1 MWTSKER
8 FGLVVLI
15 STLLLIPCFWLPI
28 VSTADLQSHLYNAW
42 LAQLVE
48 AGRTPGLRIVHQ
60 STNVAVDL
68 VLAGLVA
75 RWGASTAER
84 ALTAGVVLVFFWG
97 AFRFIRAAHRY
108 PPYCLAPWLAVLSY
122 GYVFQLGLLNFY
134 LSAGVVLWA
143 LALSWDADRRHLA
156 IACALGLLAATA
168 HPIPPLWL
176 LAMVT
181 YRELAGRS
189 SARTQGLLFFGGV
202 VALYGVR
209 RYVLAT
215 AHEHGWSLFQL
226 VSTTGADQALL
237 FGWRYAPP
245 AVAIVALLV
254 TLALTDRRPDRFCQW
269 RSVLA
274 QLYGLTS
281 VAIALVPSSFRM
293 APKSAWVGFLS
304 QRLSL
309 FSFVLLLAVLGARRR
324 RATILLAGFATAG
337 CFFGVLHGDVAK
349 AARIESK
356 MESLVST
363 LPFGQ
368 RLVAC
373 VPDLGVEEHPFLTE
387 RVAQRIEVW
396 ARRIPALVGWH
407 ERNLA
412 RISPTHLISRAC
424 VGRCFDFMN
433 YEPASQQFRIRAS
446 AENSFVASRITDVY
460 AMESGF
466 HPHQEGDGVL
476 HAVYRC
482 GSGTSDLCMR
492 ALAPGVSCRD
502 LVSGFAR

>member
-1 MWTSKER
+1 MRTPRER
-8 FGLVVLI
+8 LGLAVII

-42 LAQLVE
+42 LVQLVE

-60 STNVAVDL
+60 STNMAVDF
-68 VLAGLVA
+68 VLARLVA

-84 ALTAGVVLVFFWG
+84 VLTAGVVLVFFWG
-97 AFRFIRAAHRY
+97 AFRFIGAVHRE

-134 LSAGVVLWA
+134 LSAGIVLWA
-143 LALSWDADRRHLA
+143 LALSWGSDLRHLA
-156 IACALGLLAATA
+156 IACALGLLAVTA
-168 HPIPPLWL
+168 HPVPPLWL

-189 SARTQGLLFFGGV
+189 SARIQALLFLGGV
-202 VALYGVR
+202 GALYGIR
-209 RYVLAT
+209 RYVLAA
-215 AHEHGWSLFQL
+215 AHEHVWNLFQL
-226 VSTTGADQALL
+226 MSTTGADQALL

-245 AVAIVALLV
+245 AVAIIVLLV
-254 TLALTDRRPDRFCQW
+254 TLALTNRRPDRFCRW

-293 APKSAWVGFLS
+293 TPQSAWVGFLS

-309 FSFVLLLAVLGARRR
+309 FSFALLLAVLGACHRR
-324 RATILLAGFATAG
+324 TTVLLTGCAMAGY
-337 CFFGVLHGDVAK
+337 FFGVLHADVAK
-349 AARIESK
+349 AARLESK

-363 LPFGQ
+363 LPSGQ
-368 RLVAC
+368 RVVAC
-373 VPDLGVEEHPFLTE
+373 VSDLGVNEHPILTE
-387 RVAQRIEVW
+387 RVALRIEDW
-396 ARRIPALVGWH
+396 ARRIPAIVGWH

-424 VGRCFDFMN
+424 IGRCFDYMN

-446 AENSFVASRITDVY
+446 AGNSFVASRITDVY

-466 HPHQEGDGVL
+466 YAHQVGDGVL
-476 HAVYRC
+476 LAVYRC
-482 GSGTSDLCMR
+482 GTGTTDLCMR
-492 ALAPGVSCRD
+492 ALSPGVSCRD
-502 LVSGFAR
+502 LVSGHAR

>member
-1 MWTSKER
+1 MRTPRER
-8 FGLVVLI
+8 LGLAVII

-42 LAQLVE
+42 LVQLVE

-60 STNVAVDL
+60 STNMAVDF
-68 VLAGLVA
+68 VLARLVA

-84 ALTAGVVLVFFWG
+84 VLTAGVVLVFFWG
-97 AFRFIRAAHRY
+97 AFRFIGAVHRD

-134 LSAGVVLWA
+134 LSAGIVLWA
-143 LALSWDADRRHLA
+143 LALSWGSDLRHLA
-156 IACALGLLAATA
+156 IACALGLLAVTA
-168 HPIPPLWL
+168 HPVPPLWL

-189 SARTQGLLFFGGV
+189 SARIQALLFLGGV
-202 VALYGVR
+202 GALYGVR
-209 RYVLAT
+209 RYVLAA
-215 AHEHGWSLFQL
+215 AHEHVWNLFQL
-226 VSTTGADQALL
+226 LSTTGADQALL

-245 AVAIVALLV
+245 VIAIIALLMTFV
-254 TLALTDRRPDRFCQW
+254 LTDRRPDRFRRW

-274 QLYGLTS
+274 QLYGLTAA
-281 VAIALVPSSFRM
+281 AIALVPSSFRM
-293 APKSAWVGFLS
+293 TPQSAWVGFLS

-309 FSFVLLLAVLGARRR
+309 FSFVLLVAVLGACHR
-324 RATILLAGFATAG
+324 RATILLAGFAMAG
-337 CFFGVLHGDVAK
+337 CFFGLLHGDVAK

-363 LPFGQ
+363 LPPGQ
-368 RLVAC
+368 RLLSC
-373 VPDLGVEEHPFLTE
+373 VPGLGEDEDPSITD
-387 RVAQRIEVW
+387 RVTRWIEGWV
-396 ARRIPALVGWH
+396 RRIPALVGWR
-407 ERNLA
+407 ERNPA

-424 VGRCFDFMN
+424 IGRCFDFMN

-446 AENSFVASRITDVY
+446 VGNAFVASRITDVY

-466 HPHQEGDGVL
+466 YAHREGDGIL

-482 GSGTSDLCMR
+482 GAGTSDLCMR
-492 ALAPGVSCRD
+492 TLAPGVSCRD
-502 LVSGFAR
+502 LVPGFER